1 MDEVNVVKPSSGQRE
16 TANAFQTPLG
26 HGMPKPPS
34 RRESS
39 ASLSA
44 GIFTAGGGFKGRRS
58 SILGGGKKRG
68 TAHMASKTNTAMK
81 QEVAQDNKEVKVLD
95 ARGMDVTPRPLV
107 VEEKPMVLNLN
118 GNSSNQAANQLN
130 MSALPT
136 NANANGAGGKAAT
149 NTSEAPGLAS
159 EEDKKSEE
167 EKKAASA
174 NASASKVDYDIVYEP
189 FLGKAPREEDLC
201 EVHLTESET
210 ILLFDKPNNCISN
223 DHEDAKGVE
232 ERNEKYKALLS
243 LKIQSEKFSEAAA
256 QTLNN
261 GTKDKEVQ
269 ESAKETHSSGTQV
282 NNWDIHDVQK
292 RQSSESSSETSAA
305 TTSTAEAGGGE
316 GAVEIEEEESEEAKQ
331 EKERMKLLTS
341 ESLAE
346 ALVLV
351 DRTVVQ
357 NIHHKELF
365 LYRDFQLFKELPI
378 PSTTGPAVS
387 HLWEFSCKATEGLN
401 VSCMVWNKQQTDM
414 LVVGYGAYAFTGA
427 RESNPGLIA
436 VWSLRNPQYPEHI
449 IKCKTGVTSMDFS
462 SVHFNLLAVGMYDGA
477 VCIYDLHSKEV
488 SMKPIIESGHTSGK
502 HSDPV
507 WRTKWIHRGSERG
520 EKLVSVST
528 DGRITQWSIKKGL
541 EHIDLMKLKRIQ
553 ANNSGGAGAGGQ
565 SGAGGS
571 KSKPK
576 NEAFISRRSSGM
588 CFDFSPRDSS
598 VYVAGTEEG
607 NIHKCSCSYS
617 EQYLESFH
625 GHMGPVYQVIFS
637 PFDSSV
643 FLSSSADWSIKMWD
657 EYEKQELL
665 TFQSG
670 TAVVNDV
677 QWSPTNSTAF
687 ANVTKDGRLEI
698 WDMEKS
704 TLKPVVSYKDDGAQQ
719 PKGMSPTK
727 SPSAAGNGIGGSDA
741 NTSASNLTNLS
752 SSMNL
757 NSASP
762 GGAGGVGNASQS
774 SRSLNCL
781 LFNTNAPVLAV
792 GTDKGQVII
801 FRLFNVEDRDRNK
814 EKQMER
820 LRNAMRDNI
829 MRKGR

>member
-1 MDEVNVVKPSSGQRE
+1 MDEVIVAKPSS
-16 TANAFQTPLG
+16 ANFQTPG
-26 HGMPKPPS
+26 PVPPS
-34 RRESS
+34 RRGST
-39 ASLSA
+39 ASGTSVPPSM
-44 GIFTAGGGFKGRRS
+44 FTGAGGTGFKGSRRS
-58 SILGGGKKRG
+58 SIIGKKNRS
-68 TAHMASKTNTAMK
+68 MASKTNTAMK
-81 QEVAQDNKEVKVLD
+81 QEPQPVEKEALKVLD
-95 ARGMDVTPRPLV
+95 ARGVDVTPRPLV
-107 VEEKPMVLNLN
+107 VDEKPMVLNVTQLAPSA
-118 GNSSNQAANQLN
+118 GAADRPG
-130 MSALPT
+130 ST
-136 NANANGAGGKAAT
+136 STTGTGAT
-149 NTSEAPGLAS
+149 NTTQAAPKPAAPDAD
-159 EEDKKSEE
+159 EEVSG
-167 EKKAASA
+167 EKEGTSA
-174 NASASKVDYDIVYEP
+174 VGKVEIFYAP
-189 FLGKAPREEDLC
+189 FGKQQPQADNLC
-201 EVHLTESET
+201 EVTLTESET
-210 ILLFDKPNNCISN
+210 ILIFDKPNNCISN
-223 DHEDAKGVE
+223 DHEDAKAVE
-232 ERNEKYKALLS
+232 ERNTKYKALLS

-256 QTLNN
+256 QTLSN
-261 GTKDKEVQ
+261 GFKDKEVQ

-282 NNWDIHDVQK
+282 NDWGIFDAQK
-292 RQSSESSSETSAA
+292 TSPEKKTA
-305 TTSTAEAGGGE
+305 TTSTSTGTGTEEAEPEAE
-316 GAVEIEEEESEEAKQ
+316 KNDEESTEA
-331 EKERMKLLTS
+331 MHDKLLAS
-341 ESLAE
+341 EELAD

-351 DRTVVQ
+351 DRSVVQ
-357 NIHHKELF
+357 NNHHKELL
-365 LYRDFQLFKELPI
+365 LYRDFQLFKELSI
-378 PSTTGPAVS
+378 PEHKQPAIA
-387 HLWEFSCKATEGLN
+387 HLWEFSCEATEGLN
-401 VSCMVWNKQQTDM
+401 VSCMVWNKQQKDM

-477 VCIYDLHSKEV
+477 VSIYDLHSKKV
-488 SMKPIIESGHTSGK
+488 SVKPIIESGHTSGK

-520 EKLVSVST
+520 EKLVSIST

-553 ANNSGGAGAGGQ
+553 SNSNNKPAGK
-565 SGAGGS
+565 S
-571 KSKPK
+571 SKPK

-617 EQYLESFH
+617 EQYLESFV

-637 PFDSSV
+637 PFDPSV

-704 TLKPVVSYKDDGAQQ
+704 TLKPVVSYKDQHGKPKAGAS
-719 PKGMSPTK
+719 PKRASLGYDAMGSPATAA
-727 SPSAAGNGIGGSDA
+727 AAGQQN
-741 NTSASNLTNLS
+741 N
-752 SSMNL
+752 
-757 NSASP
+757 
-762 GGAGGVGNASQS
+762 
-774 SRSLNCL
+774 RSLNCL
-781 LFNTNAPVLAV
+781 LFNPDAPVVAV

-801 FRLFNVEDRDRNK
+801 FRLFNVEDREKNK
-814 EKQMER
+814 EKQTER

>member
-1 MDEVNVVKPSSGQRE
+1 
-16 TANAFQTPLG
+16 
-26 HGMPKPPS
+26 
-34 RRESS
+34 
-39 ASLSA
+39 
-44 GIFTAGGGFKGRRS
+44 
-58 SILGGGKKRG
+58 
-68 TAHMASKTNTAMK
+68 MASKTNTAMK
-81 QEVAQDNKEVKVLD
+81 QEPVQEKEEVKVLD
-95 ARGMDVTPRPLV
+95 ARGIDVTPRALV
-107 VEEKPMVLNLN
+107 VDEKPMVLNVSLPPSSVPA
-118 GNSSNQAANQLN
+118 GDRPTTTNS
-130 MSALPT
+130 
-136 NANANGAGGKAAT
+136 GGPSAAT
-149 NTSEAPGLAS
+149 TKPSSAAGLDDSASEKEAPKGAL
-159 EEDKKSEE
+159 E
-167 EKKAASA
+167 
-174 NASASKVDYDIVYEP
+174 ILYEP
-189 FLGKAPREEDLC
+189 IKTHAPKSDELC
-201 EVHLTESET
+201 EVRLTETET
-210 ILLFDKPNNCISN
+210 IFLFDKPNNCISN
-223 DHEDAKGVE
+223 DHEDAKAVE
-232 ERNEKYKALLS
+232 ERNEKYKSLLN

-256 QTLNN
+256 QTLSN
-261 GTKDKEVQ
+261 GYKHKEVQ
-269 ESAKETHSSGTQV
+269 ESAKETHSSGTQANDWGIFDAQRSGEDGGKKTASTGV
-282 NNWDIHDVQK
+282 GTD
-292 RQSSESSSETSAA
+292 SA
-305 TTSTAEAGGGE
+305 SAEAAKAEGGE
-316 GAVEIEEEESEEAKQ
+316 SLGEEVAA
-331 EKERMKLLTS
+331 EKETAMHEKLLGS
-341 ESLAE
+341 EALAD

-357 NIHHKELF
+357 NIHHKELL
-365 LYRDFQLFKELPI
+365 LYRDFQLFKELQI
-378 PSTTGPAVS
+378 PEHTTPAVT
-387 HLWEFSCKATEGLN
+387 HLWEFSCEATEGLN
-401 VSCMVWNKQQTDM
+401 VSCMVWNKQQKDM

-436 VWSLRNPQYPEHI
+436 VWSLRNPEYPEHI

-477 VCIYDLHSKEV
+477 VSIYDLHSKRV

-520 EKLVSVST
+520 EKLVSIST

-553 ANNSGGAGAGGQ
+553 ANNNKAVAS
-565 SGAGGS
+565 S
-571 KSKPK
+571 KSSKPK

-617 EQYLESFH
+617 EQYLESFV

-637 PFDSSV
+637 PFDPSV

-704 TLKPVVSYKDDGAQQ
+704 TLKPVVSYKDKGK
-719 PKGMSPTK
+719 PKSG
-727 SPSAAGNGIGGSDA
+727 AAGA
-741 NTSASNLTNLS
+741 
-752 SSMNL
+752 
-757 NSASP
+757 SASP
-762 GGAGGVGNASQS
+762 KPAKAENMATASPATAAAQQQQAG
-774 SRSLNCL
+774 RSLNCL
-781 LFNTNAPVLAV
+781 LFNPQAPVVAV

-801 FRLFNVEDRDRNK
+801 FRLFNVEDRERNK
-814 EKQMER
+814 EKQTER

-829 MRKGR
+829 MRSTRS